1 MMLAKG
7 PVCPELGEFEDMEQ
21 RSRCHKRPRAT
32 AEWSLPSDPNR
43 QLVQT
48 KQPEFPEL
56 DTSAFAE
63 SKPELISREQRKKFL
78 FRNSETTKQ
87 LGISLD
93 TLTSYVSLSSLR

>member
-43 QLVQT
+43 KLVPT

-63 SKPELISREQRKKFL
+63 SKPELISRGQRKKFL